1 MNGINT
7 SINNAVNSYRQAYY
21 GFKSAAFDAKGRS
34 QQASSGENA
43 DAWRR
48 SRDGFEN
55 TAAKYC
61 ESNKSCKR
69 SDNARFPHTRGN
81 NVGRRRYDG
90 FDSLVS
96 SADKSGGA
104 SKPSNTDKADF
115 TSYNDE
121 EAKKA
126 RELAAAYEYFRK
138 AAASGG
144 YSIVRCGSDSSLYS
158 YGIRS
163 GKKSVIMIDPE
174 FMNTI
179 RDDPEMLKKYAD
191 EIETMKKLDKQFE
204 RSCKQQGKTIVSRG
218 WRIEKDGSIS
228 SWSVVKTERKAKKGS
243 LERMRET
250 QEKLLKKKA
259 KKKKEQAKL
268 EEKRSKRKE
277 ERLRLE
283 GKKKSAMRENIKRKT
298 KKAKIYEF
306 NRIVPKSNP
315 NKMITSIS
323 GSCGSS
329 PSLLNTR
336 GK

>member
-1 MNGINT
+1 MNGINA
-7 SINNAVNSYRQAYY
+7 SVNSAISNYRRIY
-21 GFKSAAFDAKGRS
+21 GGTKCTAFDNNSRTQQTASEERANTLKRS
-34 QQASSGENA
+34 C
-43 DAWRR
+43 
-48 SRDGFEN
+48 DGFEN
-55 TAAKYC
+55 IREKYYGA
-61 ESNKSCKR
+61 NKSGEGFR
-69 SDNARFPHTRGN
+69 NAVGLQAQGN
-81 NVGRRRYDG
+81 CTGRRRYDG
-90 FDSLVS
+90 FDSPVS
-96 SADKSGGA
+96 SVTENSGTA
-104 SKPSNTDKADF
+104 KPSNTDKADF
-115 TSYNDE
+115 TLYDDE
-121 EAKKA
+121 EKKA

-138 AAASGG
+138 AAAGSG
-144 YSIVRCGSDSSLYS
+144 YTVVRCGSDSSLYS

-204 RSCKQQGKTIVSRG
+204 RSCKQKGKTIVSRG
-218 WRIEKDGSIS
+218 WKIEKDGSIS
-228 SWSVVKTERKAKKGS
+228 SWSVVKTERKATKGN

-250 QEKLLKKKA
+250 QDKLLKKKA

-268 EEKRSKRKE
+268 EEKRSKRRE
-277 ERLRLE
+277 EKLRLE

-315 NKMITSIS
+315 NKTITSIS
-323 GSCGSS
+323 VSCGSS
-329 PSLLNTR
+329 PSLLNTK